1 MTRKIYIIILSIHA
15 FIFFGT
21 IFNFG
26 IPKIG
31 FDIGTLFLI
40 SSLILLLELII
51 ILFFMPNKNDFD
63 DRFINIIYYIP
74 FIHLILH
81 TILLMNI
88 AG

>member
-1 MTRKIYIIILSIHA
+1 MTRKICIIILSIHT
-15 FIFFGT
+15 FIFFGA
-21 IFNFG
+21 IFSFG
-26 IPKIG
+26 IPEIG
-31 FDIGTLFLI
+31 FDIGTLFFI
-40 SSLILLLELII
+40 SSLLLLLEFII
-51 ILFFMPNKNDFD
+51 ILFFITNKNDCD